1 MRHLRKLVS
10 LNLFDN
16 IALNHKTHQFLKRV
30 PWNVHQSIFQSFT
43 YLCSYFFKLANP
55 GLFFVYFRSLQRNIN
70 TIFTTNQCEQT
81 SCQSSIQCWD
91 SNPQP
96 LEHESSPITTRPG
109 LPPTAYLW
117 SSSAFLQN
125 NTSRNV
131 LIQVFEERD
140 IYGGC
145 FILFKQRPPVEAE
158 APAAAVSTE

>member
-55 GLFFVYFRSLQRNIN
+55 GLFFVYFRSLQTNIN

-96 LEHESSPITTRPG
+96 LKHESSPITTRAG
-109 LPPTAYLW
+109 LPPPVPSFLRDKLLGWYRHVTGLGDFESFW
-117 SSSAFLQN
+117 WQVSIKSSPNGVFLGLTTLSMLN
-125 NTSRNV
+125 
-131 LIQVFEERD
+131 
-140 IYGGC
+140 YCG
-145 FILFKQRPPVEAE
+145 
-158 APAAAVSTE
+158 